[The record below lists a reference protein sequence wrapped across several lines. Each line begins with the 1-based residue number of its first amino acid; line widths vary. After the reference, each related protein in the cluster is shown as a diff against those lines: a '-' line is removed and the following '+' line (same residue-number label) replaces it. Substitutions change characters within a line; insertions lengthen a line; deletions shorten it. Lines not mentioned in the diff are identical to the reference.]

1 MVAVVKRIREIAVAG
16 FAAFLA
22 GCYTL
27 QPASGVAPQPGT
39 VIGLDINDAG
49 RAALGGAMGPE
60 IEQVEGRLVQQTNA
74 EYVVAVNS
82 IRLLRGG
89 DQTWRGEEVRIRSD
103 YVTSVYQ
110 RRFSKSRTAVLTAV
124 AVGSVALLATRSIL
138 GSGLLDMGPA
148 PGDTGHTILRPRR

>member
-1 MVAVVKRIREIAVAG
+1 VKRIREIAAAG
-16 FAAFLA
+16 LAAFLV

-27 QPASGVAPQPGT
+27 QPASGVAPQPGN

-60 IEQVEGRLVQQTNA
+60 IEQVEGRLVQKTND

-89 DQTWRGEEVRIRSD
+89 DQIWRGERVHIPSNF
-103 YVTSVYQ
+103 VTSVYQ
-110 RRFSKSRTAVLTAV
+110 RRFSKSRTVALTAV
-124 AVGSVALLATRSIL
+124 AVGSIALLATKSIL
-138 GSGLLDMGPA
+138 GSGLLDSGPG
-148 PGDTGHTILRPRR
+148 PGDTSHTILRPRR

>member
-1 MVAVVKRIREIAVAG
+1 MAG
-16 FAAFLA
+16 FAAFLV

-27 QPASGVAPQPGT
+27 QPAGSVAPQPGN

-49 RAALGGAMGPE
+49 RAALGGAMGPA

-89 DQTWRGEEVRIRSD
+89 DQIWSGEEVRIRSD
-103 YVTSVYQ
+103 YVSSVYQ
-110 RRFSKSRTAVLTAV
+110 RRFSKSRTAALTAAAV
-124 AVGSVALLATRSIL
+124 ASIALMATKSIV
-138 GSGLLDMGPA
+138 GSGLLDPT
-148 PGDTGHTILRPRR
+148 PTPDSSGHTILRPRR